1 MKYIIGFILL
11 FSSVAYAQNTRVPN
25 FNNAK
30 NILKKFPIFSEE
42 TLYCGCK
49 IKNGKTIDKESCG
62 YIPPSDS
69 SRAGK
74 VEWEHVVPASAL
86 SEGIA
91 YNKSLCGKKSKR
103 TCLEGSDP
111 EYARRTA
118 DLYNLYAED
127 GLINMLR
134 SDKPQEELTSSD
146 KSFGK
151 CDIKVGKH
159 GFTPRKEAKG
169 IVARTYLYM
178 DSAYPSAHLISNKNR
193 KLYEAWNKMY
203 PVTKKECD
211 RAKFVESLQK
221 NENIFVKKACQNSN
235 LWN

>member
-1 MKYIIGFILL
+1 M
-11 FSSVAYAQNTRVPN
+11 FSLNSFAQNTRVN
-25 FNNAK
+25 DFNSAK
-30 NILKKFPIFSEE
+30 KILKKFPLFSEE

-49 IKNGKTIDKESCG
+49 IKNAKIVDKKSCG
-62 YIPPSDS
+62 YVPPSNS

-103 TCLEGSDP
+103 SCLEDLDP
-111 EYARRTA
+111 EYAKRTA

-178 DSAYPSAHLISNKNR
+178 NNAYPTAHIISNKNK

-203 PVTKKECD
+203 PVTQKECS
-211 RAKFVESLQK
+211 RAKFIESLQK
-221 NENIFVKKACQNSN
+221 NENTFVKKPCQDLG
-235 LWN
+235 LW